1 MVKILNNRRPICK
14 SPYKVGTNR
23 IFLCDCGPLRKDPDV
38 LARVLE
44 EFDPSGTQEI
54 FPGQVGLRWIG

>member
-1 MVKILNNRRPICK
+1 MKILNSRGPTAKVLTTWEPIEFI
-14 SPYKVGTNR
+14 SVT
-23 IFLCDCGPLRKDPDV
+23 LDLRKDPDV

-54 FPGQVGLRWIG
+54 FPGQVGLRWMG

>member
-1 MVKILNNRRPICK
+1 MNSFIA
-14 SPYKVGTNR
+14 TR
-23 IFLCDCGPLRKDPDV
+23 IAIVIPTLEFFFVTVDLRNDPDV

-54 FPGQVGLRWIG
+54 FPGQVGLRWIA

>member
-1 MVKILNNRRPICK
+1 MGVA
-14 SPYKVGTNR
+14 V
-23 IFLCDCGPLRKDPDV
+23 DLRKDPDV

-54 FPGQVGLRWIG
+54 FHQGQVGLRRIGWVKDSGGEARGNTNWLMEIR